1 MEQVFELIGNMIS
14 STDISED
21 TFYDKFIEFVELN
34 KWYFGGGTNYIEEL
48 KSLEIDGCISADEK
62 ISRDFFMKQMSAFIE
77 SEGWKFNGEVKEVI
91 DGYYINKDG
100 TKGKY
105 AL

>member
-21 TFYDKFIEFVELN
+21 MYYDKFIGFVELN
-34 KWYFGGGTNYIEEL
+34 KWHFGGGTNYIEEL
-48 KSLEIDGCISADEK
+48 KAFEIDGCISADEK
-62 ISRDFFMKQMSAFIE
+62 ISRDFFMNQFNVFIE
-77 SEGWKFNGEVKEVI
+77 SEGWEYNGVIKEVI
-91 DGYYINKDG
+91 DGYYINEDG
-100 TKGKY
+100 TKGEY